1 MQRILE
7 ANWQDHLLSSIL
19 RGQFMMSRDLA
30 LGTYHRQFS
39 SILNSE
45 NLYRDNLQYL
55 ESIPVKAYDGDEEY
69 VAENL
74 KEKESQVIVLPVKG
88 AMLKYGTWWSYG
100 MDEIAHYIKHF
111 ASKDNVS
118 AIVLDIDSGGGAVN
132 AIPPLLEA
140 ISFVKAL
147 NKPIV
152 AHCDS
157 ACSAAY
163 WTAAACDHIFA
174 NNTVSSI
181 FGSIGTMLSY
191 LDIIPYYEK
200 EGAKYHEVYS
210 DHSSDKNSASQKLR
224 EGEYDQI
231 KEEMLNPM
239 AIQFQNA
246 VKSARPNLKLDT
258 PGILTG
264 ATYPGQK
271 AIDIGLVDKIGTLKD
286 AINYA
291 SAQAWARN

>member
-1 MQRILE
+1 
-7 ANWQDHLLSSIL
+7 LLGETSL
-19 RGQFMMSRDLA
+19 FDVLF
-30 LGTYHRQFS
+30 L
-39 SILNSE
+39 
-45 NLYRDNLQYL
+45 
-55 ESIPVKAYDGDEEY
+55 KA
-69 VAENL
+69 
-74 KEKESQVIVLPVKG
+74 
-88 AMLKYGTWWSYG
+88 
-100 MDEIAHYIKHF
+100 F
-111 ASKDNVS
+111 VS
-118 AIVLDIDSGGGAVN
+118 D
-132 AIPPLLEA
+132 
-140 ISFVKAL
+140 L
-147 NKPIV
+147 NKSGEGKGLYAQNSRITAVELLKNNLPTV
-152 AHCDS
+152 RYSTNTPTAFDS
-157 ACSAAY
+157 
-163 WTAAACDHIFA
+163 DK
-174 NNTVSSI
+174 
-181 FGSIGTMLSY
+181 L
-191 LDIIPYYEK
+191 YEK